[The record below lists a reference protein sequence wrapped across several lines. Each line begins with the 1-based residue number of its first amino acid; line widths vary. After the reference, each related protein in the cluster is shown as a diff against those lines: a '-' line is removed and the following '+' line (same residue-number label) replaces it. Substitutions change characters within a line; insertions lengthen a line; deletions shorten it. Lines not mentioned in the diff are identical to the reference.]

1 MSDEKMKAADEKFC
15 TDCGAVI
22 KLKAE
27 ICPKCGVRQSVPNDN
42 TMLLGSKNA
51 DNGKNKMLAAILA
64 ITVGAFG
71 VHKFYLG
78 KTLHGVLMLLALFS
92 FILSWLP
99 FIIAL
104 VDTAILVSMKDSDFN
119 DKYGHTS

>member
-1 MSDEKMKAADEKFC
+1 MSDEKSKAADEKFC

-27 ICPKCGVRQSVPNDN
+27 ICPKCGVRQSVQNDN